1 MTQSAGRYPTYVDP
15 ALLFLRHRDPL
26 AVAST
31 VYYHGVVIA
40 LDSQGRAAK
49 ATGAAGLK
57 IVGWYDGE
65 TFTAAATDRV
75 SVSNGVIPMVN
86 SSTDPVTIA
95 DLKNVVYLE
104 SDDTIARTSAGGTL
118 SPCGILEL
126 YEDSTPKVQIGGL
139 PPSIVAPST
148 GSLLL
153 HAPVANAAAMT
164 AIPANERANGMLC
177 LDLGQD
183 IVWVFDS
190 GSAVAADD
198 WTRQPDAGSGR
209 WLRKN
214 VSLAD
219 LSATTA
225 GHGAHLVSSQDAGG
239 FTAQTTTEGQVQEL
253 YQHLFSAVGGYVPIP
268 LSAWREVS
276 ATGDVADI
284 AGIGG
289 VLASDTTPVYDAVAT
304 SNEGEILWA
313 TGNADPIGCTIALP
327 RDFDDTADATLDLE
341 VSSGTT
347 DPATI
352 VAASAWSAG
361 AAGTEVSDS
370 TDDTATKSATPH
382 RISITIASA
391 DIPAGARRVTFRLT
405 PPAHATNAIALH
417 ASGLAY
423 KRKLLT
429 A

>member
-26 AVAST
+26 AVAGAT
-31 VYYHGVVIA
+31 YYHGVVIA

-164 AIPANERANGMLC
+164 AIPANERANGMQC

-183 IVWVFDS
+183 IAWVFDS

-198 WTRQPDAGSGR
+198 WTREPDAGSGR
-209 WLRKN
+209 WLRKHIT
-214 VSLAD
+214 LAD
-219 LSATTA
+219 LTTLVIPAMQSFDVTLSSGSATKNTGIVVA
-225 GHGAHLVSSQDAGG
+225 STSEVIPFLIGAL
-239 FTAQTTTEGQVQEL
+239 
-253 YQHLFSAVGGYVPIP
+253 
-268 LSAWREVS
+268 
-276 ATGDVADI
+276 
-284 AGIGG
+284 
-289 VLASDTTPVYDAVAT
+289 
-304 SNEGEILWA
+304 
-313 TGNADPIGCTIALP
+313 
-327 RDFDDTADATLDLE
+327 
-341 VSSGTT
+341 SGTT
-347 DPATI
+347 NL
-352 VAASAWSAG
+352 AAVGELKASRVNG
-361 AAGTEVSDS
+361 AAGVGTVVIQAYG
-370 TDDTATKSATPH
+370 DDGA
-382 RISITIASA
+382 IDA
-391 DIPAGARRVTFRLT
+391 DAAGTVRVVILT
-405 PPAHATNAIALH
+405 PQ
-417 ASGLAY
+417 
-423 KRKLLT
+423 
-429 A
+429 

>member
-1 MTQSAGRYPTYVDP
+1 MTQTAGRYPRLVDP
-15 ALLFLRHRDPL
+15 SLLFLRHRDPL

-65 TFTAAATDRV
+65 TVTASATDRI
-75 SVSNGVIPMVN
+75 SVATGVTPMLN

-95 DLKNVVYLE
+95 DLKQVVYLE

-139 PPSIVAPST
+139 PPAIVGPSS

-153 HAPVANAAAMT
+153 HAPVADQTAMQAVAA
-164 AIPANERANGMLC
+164 NDRADGMLVV
-177 LDLGQD
+177 DLTTNL
-183 IVWVFDS
+183 VWQFDS
-190 GSAVAADD
+190 GSAASATAWVRVPAAG
-198 WTRQPDAGSGR
+198 TGR
-209 WLRKN
+209 WLRTN
-214 VSLAD
+214 ASLTD
-219 LSATTA
+219 LSSVAN
-225 GHGAHLVSSQDAGG
+225 GYGASLLGSEDAGG
-239 FTAQTTTEGQVQEL
+239 FTAQTTTEAQVQEL

-268 LSAWREVS
+268 LSAWREVN
-276 ATGDVADI
+276 ATGDVGDI
-284 AGIGG
+284 AAIGG
-289 VLASDTTPVYDAVAT
+289 VLASDSAPIYSAVAT
-304 SNEGEILWA
+304 SNEGQILWA
-313 TGNADPIGCTIALP
+313 TTEVGPIGVTLALP

-341 VSSGTT
+341 ISSG
-347 DPATI
+347 ATNAATM
-352 VAASAWSAG
+352 VCASAWSAG

-370 TDDTATKSATPH
+370 TVDVASATPH
-382 RISITIASA
+382 RLSITIAHA
-391 DIPAGARRVTFRLT
+391 DIPAGARRATFRLT
-405 PPAHATNAIALH
+405 PPAHAADAISIH
-417 ASGLAY
+417 ATGLAY